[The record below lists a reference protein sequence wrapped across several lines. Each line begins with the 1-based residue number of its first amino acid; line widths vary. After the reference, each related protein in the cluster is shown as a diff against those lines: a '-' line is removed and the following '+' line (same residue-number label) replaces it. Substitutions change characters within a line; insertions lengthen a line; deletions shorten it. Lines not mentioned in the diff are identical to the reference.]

1 MEVEKKIIEML
12 VETTDVDAA
21 EINADTK
28 FADLGIDSLD
38 ITEMA
43 MDLEDE
49 FGISLE
55 MSPELNTVG
64 KLTAAVEA
72 LLAEAE

>member
-1 MEVEKKIIEML
+1 MVQEKIIEML
-12 VETTDVDAA
+12 AETTDVDAS
-21 EINADTK
+21 EITADTK

-55 MSPELNTVG
+55 MNPELNTVG
-64 KLTAAVEA
+64 KLVEAVEK
-72 LLAEAE
+72 LVGEAE